1 MKKVI
6 FFSFVL
12 LLSLVSHAWAQS
24 RTIKGKVTDAKTG
37 EGMPGVTVQ
46 LKGSTTAAP
55 TGVTGDYEI
64 SIPSVDGTLVFTF
77 IGYTNKEVAIAG
89 QSTVNVALVEDNT
102 QLGEVLVVA
111 YGTAEEKS
119 YTGSVTSVKSEA
131 IEKMQANDVTK
142 ALSGLTPGVQVTSS
156 SGQPG
161 TTSAVR
167 IRGVGSVNANSSP
180 LYVVDGAP
188 YSGDINAIN
197 PHDIESMT
205 VLKDATAASLYG
217 SRAANGVIVIT
228 TKGGSA
234 PKEPTISF
242 GATVGVSDFAVK
254 DYKTVNAS
262 QMYELTWE
270 ALRNDARANK
280 ALWEGKYASPEEY
293 ASKLVV
299 SRLAGAGNGQQYNP
313 FNNANGVTEVEP
325 VGLDGKIKPGLTP
338 AWDEDWRDAL
348 YRKAVRQEYDLS
360 VQGGNDKSNYYFSGN
375 YLDQQGAFIT
385 SGFKRYSTR
394 LRLSS
399 QVRDNIKVGLSANL
413 SYTDQNAPT
422 SSGTSFR
429 NVVSWGRNISS
440 IYPIYRRKNADGTP
454 FTGPEEFDFNTA
466 RPYGGN
472 SNPVGTTALDIIK
485 GSNLTWGWNGFAEIT
500 FLRDFKYRTSLALN
514 GDNYRGVTFYNPKY
528 GDASGSI
535 GGRGTQSR
543 SSFTEYTFNHILSW
557 NKTFGQHTIDALGG
571 FEVYNLSSNSVSTQ
585 KTGFIPIEGMTEL
598 DNAATIVSSNSQTD
612 RRALQSFLGQVNYG
626 LADKYYLSASFRRD
640 GSSRF
645 QKDNRWGNFYSVG
658 ASWRLSEENFMKELG
673 WLNNAKLRASYGTSG
688 NENLSSYYAYRGV
701 YNTGYPDLSA
711 PGMIVSTLEN
721 PFLTWE
727 KQAIFN
733 VGLDATVFNRF
744 DVSLDFYDRNSKD
757 LQLDQPLPPSLG
769 FTRVSANLGAMRNRG
784 FEANITAHIVDTEK
798 FGWDMNLN
806 AAHNTNEFTQ
816 LPQPTI
822 LSGTKQYKVG
832 QSIYDFFIEDF
843 AGVDPQTGLSMWY
856 RDVTNAEGVVERQTT
871 TNYAQATRYYVGN
884 ALPDVTGG
892 LSNNLRYKGFDLGL
906 LFSYSFG
913 GKILNTDYSGLMG
926 GGSSAGYNWS
936 TDILNRWQSPENPGN
951 GNVPRLGTGQS
962 LNANARSSRFLT
974 DASYVRMRNVTLGY
988 TLPANVQER
997 LRMKGL
1003 RVFVQGDNLW
1013 TWSKGLKGMDPEQSL
1028 DGITSNSFPTMKT
1041 YSVGVRA
1048 SF

>member
-12 LLSLVSHAWAQS
+12 LLTLVSHAWAQS
-24 RTIKGKVTDAKTG
+24 RTIKGRVTDAQTG

-46 LKGSTTAAP
+46 LKGSTNAAP
-55 TGVTGDYEI
+55 TSVTGDYEI
-64 SIPSVDGTLVFTF
+64 SVPSADGTLVFTF
-77 IGYTNKEVAIAG
+77 IGYANKEVAIG
-89 QSTVNVALVEDNT
+89 SQSTINVALTLDQT
-102 QLGEVLVVA
+102 QLNEVLVVA

-119 YTGSVTSVKSEA
+119 YTGSVTSVKSES

-142 ALSGLTPGVQVTSS
+142 ALSGLAPGVQVTSA

-161 TTSAVR
+161 ATSTVR
-167 IRGVGSVNANSSP
+167 IRGVGSVNAGSSP

-234 PKEPTISF
+234 PKEPTITF
-242 GATVGVSDFAVK
+242 GATVGVSDFAVD

-270 ALRNDARANK
+270 ALRNDARAT
-280 ALWEGKYASPEEY
+280 ASLWQGKFASPEEY
-293 ASKLVV
+293 ASKTVV
-299 SRLAGAGNGQQYNP
+299 TRLAGAGNGQQYNP
-313 FNNANGVTEVEP
+313 FSDVEP

-338 AWDEDWRDAL
+338 AWDEDWREAL

-360 VQGGNDKSNYYFSGN
+360 VQGGNEKSNYYFSGN
-375 YLDQQGAFIT
+375 YLDQEGAFIT
-385 SGFKRYSTR
+385 SGFKRYSSR

-399 QVRDNIKVGLSANL
+399 QIRDNIKVGLSANI

-440 IYPIYRRKNADGTP
+440 IYPIYRRKNADGSP
-454 FTGPEEFDFNTA
+454 FTGDQEFDFNTA

-472 SNPVGTTALDIIK
+472 SNPVGTTALDIIR
-485 GSNLTWGWNGFAEIT
+485 GNNLTWGWSGFAEVG
-500 FLRDFKYRTSLALN
+500 FLKDFKYRTTLALN
-514 GDNYRGVTFYNPKY
+514 GDNYRGETFYNPKY

-543 SSFTEYTFNHILSW
+543 NSFTEYTFNHILSW
-557 NKTFGQHTIDALGG
+557 NKTFGIHTLDALGG

-585 KTGFIPIEGMTEL
+585 KTGFIPIEGMTQL
-598 DNAATIVSSNSQTD
+598 DNAATIVSSNSQRD

-645 QKDNRWGNFYSVG
+645 QKDVRWGNFYSVG
-658 ASWRLSEENFMKELG
+658 ASWRLSEENFIKDLS
-673 WLNNAKLRASYGTSG
+673 WVNNAKLRASYGTSG

-721 PFLTWE
+721 PLLTWE

-733 VGLDATVFNRF
+733 VGLDATVFKTV
-744 DVSLDFYDRNSKD
+744 DVSLDYYDRESKD
-757 LQLDQPLPPSLG
+757 LLLSKPLPPSTG
-769 FTRVSANLGAMRNRG
+769 FVSVSDNLGAMRNRG
-784 FEANITAHIVDTEK
+784 FEANITARIIDKEN
-798 FGWDMNLN
+798 FGWSVNLN
-806 AAHNTNEFTQ
+806 AAKNTNEFTS

-843 AGVDPQTGLSMWY
+843 AGVDPATGLSMWY

-884 ALPDVTGG
+884 ALPKVTGG
-892 LSNNLRYKGFDLGL
+892 FSNNLNYKGFDLGL
-906 LFSYSFG
+906 LFNYSFG
-913 GKILNTDYSGLMG
+913 GKILNTDYSGLMSG
-926 GGSSAGYNWS
+926 GASAGYNWNV
-936 TDILNRWQSPENPGN
+936 DILDRWQNPGDITD
-951 GNVPRLGTGQS
+951 VPRLGTGQS

-988 TLPANVQER
+988 TLPAAVQER

-1013 TWSKGLKGMDPEQSL
+1013 TWSKGLDGMDPEQSL
-1028 DGITSNSFPTMKT
+1028 DGLTSNSFPTMKT

>member
-1 MKKVI
+1 MRKI
-6 FFSFVL
+6 ILFSFVL
-12 LLSLVSHAWAQS
+12 LLSLVNHAWAQN
-24 RTIKGKVTDAKTG
+24 RTIKGTVTDAQTG

-46 LKGSTTAAP
+46 LKGSTTAVP
-55 TGVTGDYEI
+55 TGISGEYEI
-64 SIPSVDGTLVFTF
+64 VVPSAEGALVFTF
-77 IGYTNKEVAIAG
+77 IGYANREVAIG
-89 QSTVNVALVEDNT
+89 NQTTINVALAADQT
-102 QLGEVLVVA
+102 QLNEVLVVA

-119 YTGSVTSVKSEA
+119 YTGSVTSVKAES
-131 IEKMQANDVTK
+131 IERMQANDVTK
-142 ALSGLTPGVQVTSS
+142 ALSGLAPGVQVTSS

-228 TKGGSA
+228 TKGGTA

-242 GATVGVSDFAVK
+242 GATVGVTDFAVE
-254 DYKTVNAS
+254 DYKTVNAA

-270 ALRNDARANK
+270 ALRNDARAT
-280 ALWEGKYASPEEY
+280 ASLWQGKFASPEEY
-293 ASKLVV
+293 ASKTVV
-299 SRLAGAGNGQQYNP
+299 TRLAGAGNGQQYNP
-313 FNNANGVTEVEP
+313 FSDVEP

-348 YRKAVRQEYDLS
+348 YRKAMRQEYDLS
-360 VQGGNDKSNYYFSGN
+360 VQGGNEKSNYYFSGN
-375 YLDQQGAFIT
+375 YLDQEGAFIT
-385 SGFKRYSTR
+385 SGFKRYSSR

-399 QVRDNIKVGLSANL
+399 QIRDNIKVGLGANI

-454 FTGPEEFDFNTA
+454 FTGGNEFDFNTA

-472 SNPVGTTALDIIK
+472 SNPVGTTALDIIR
-485 GSNLTWGWNGFAEIT
+485 GNNLTWGWNGFAEIG
-500 FLRDFKYRTSLALN
+500 FLKDFKYRTTLALN
-514 GDNYRGVTFYNPKY
+514 GDNYRGETFYNPKY
-528 GDASGSI
+528 GDASGTI

-543 SSFTEYTFNHILSW
+543 TSFTEYTFNHILSW
-557 NKTFGQHTIDALGG
+557 NKTFGVHSLDALGG
-571 FEVYNLSSNSVSTQ
+571 FEVFNLSSNSVSTQ

-598 DNAATIVSSNSQTD
+598 DNAATIVSSNSQRD

-645 QKDNRWGNFYSVG
+645 QRDSRWGNFYSVG
-658 ASWRLSEENFMKELG
+658 ASWRLSEEDFMKELS
-673 WLNNAKLRASYGTSG
+673 WMNNAKLRASYGTSG
-688 NENLSSYYAYRGV
+688 NENLISYYAYRGV

-721 PFLTWE
+721 PLLSWE

-733 VGLDATVFNRF
+733 VGLDATVFNKV
-744 DVSLDFYDRNSKD
+744 DVSLDYYDRESRD
-757 LQLDQPLPPSLG
+757 LLLDQPLPPSSG
-769 FTRVSANLGAMRNRG
+769 FVRVSDNLGAMRNRG
-784 FEANITAHIVDTEK
+784 FEANISARIIDTEN
-798 FGWDMNLN
+798 FGWTANLN
-806 AAHNTNEFTQ
+806 AARNTNVFTE
-816 LPQPTI
+816 LPQETI
-822 LSGTKQYKVG
+822 LAGTKQYKVG

-843 AGVDPQTGLSMWY
+843 AGVDPQTGLSLWY
-856 RDVTNAEGVVERQTT
+856 RDVKNAEGVVERQTT
-871 TNYAQATRYYVGN
+871 SDYSKATRYYVGN

-892 LSNNLRYKGFDLGL
+892 FSNNLRYKGFDLGV
-906 LFSYSFG
+906 LFNYSFG

-926 GGSSAGYNWS
+926 GGSSAGTNWNV
-936 TDILNRWQSPENPGN
+936 DILNRWQNSGDVT
-951 GNVPRLGTGQS
+951 NVPRLGTGQA

-974 DASYVRMRNVTLGY
+974 DADYVRMRNVTLGY
-988 TLPANVQER
+988 TLPSAVQER

-1028 DGITSNSFPTMKT
+1028 DGLTNNAFPTMKT

>member
-1 MKKVI
+1 MKKV
-6 FFSFVL
+6 FLFSFVL
-12 LLSLVSHAWAQS
+12 LLMLVSHAWAQN
-24 RTIKGKVTDAKTG
+24 RTIKGRVTDAQTG

-46 LKGSTTAAP
+46 LKGTSNAAP
-55 TGVTGDYEI
+55 TDVNGGYEI
-64 SIPSVDGTLVFTF
+64 SVPTADGTLVFTF
-77 IGYTNKEVAIAG
+77 IGYTNKEVAIG
-89 QSTVNVALVEDNT
+89 EQTTINVALAADQT
-102 QLGEVLVVA
+102 QLDEVLVVA

-119 YTGSVTSVKSEA
+119 YTGSVTAVKSEA

-142 ALSGLTPGVQVTSS
+142 ALSGLAPGVQVTSS

-161 TTSAVR
+161 TTSNVR
-167 IRGVGSVNANSSP
+167 IRGVGSVNASSAP

-234 PKEPTISF
+234 PKDATITF
-242 GATVGVSDFAVK
+242 GATVGVSDFAVD
-254 DYKTVNAS
+254 DYKTVNAN

-270 ALRNDARANK
+270 ALRNDARANAK
-280 ALWEGKYASPEEY
+280 LWEGKYASPEEY

-299 SRLAGAGNGQQYNP
+299 GRLAGAGNGQQYNP
-313 FNNANGVTEVEP
+313 FNNANGVTDPEP

-338 AWDEDWRDAL
+338 AWDENWRDAL

-394 LRLSS
+394 LRLNS

-429 NVVSWGRNISS
+429 NVVSWGRYISS

-454 FTGPEEFDFNTA
+454 FTGPQEFDFNTS

-472 SNPVGTTALDIIK
+472 SNPVGTTVLDIIR
-485 GSNLTWGWNGFAEIT
+485 GNNLTWGWNGFAEIS
-500 FLRDFKYRTSLALN
+500 FLKDFKYRTTLALN
-514 GDNYRGVTFYNPKY
+514 GDNYRGETFYNPEY

-535 GGRGTQSR
+535 GGRGTQTR
-543 SSFTEYTFNHILSW
+543 TSFTEYTFNHILSW
-557 NKTFGQHTIDALGG
+557 NKTFGKHTFDALGG
-571 FEVYNLSSNSVSTQ
+571 FEVFNLSSNSVSTQ

-598 DNAATIVSSNSQTD
+598 DNAATIVSSNSQRD

-640 GSSRF
+640 GSTRF
-645 QKDNRWGNFYSVG
+645 REDKRWGNFYSVG
-658 ASWRLSEENFMKELG
+658 ASWRLSEENFMKDLL
-673 WLNNAKLRASYGTSG
+673 WVNNAKLRASYGTSG
-688 NENLSSYYAYRGV
+688 NENLGSYYAYRGL
-701 YNTGYPDLSA
+701 YNTVYPDLSE
-711 PGMIVSTLEN
+711 PGMIVTTLEN
-721 PFLTWE
+721 PYLTWE

-733 VGLDATVFNRF
+733 VGLDATLFNRL
-744 DVSLDFYDRNSKD
+744 DVSLDYYDRESKD
-757 LQLDQPLPPSLG
+757 LLLNKPMAPSTG
-769 FTRVSANLGAMRNRG
+769 FVGVSANLGAMRNRG
-784 FEANITAHIVDTEK
+784 VEANITARIIDTEN
-798 FGWDMNLN
+798 FGWTANLN
-806 AAHNTNEFTQ
+806 ASHNTNEFTQ

-822 LSGTKQYKVG
+822 LAGSKQYKVG

-856 RDVTNAEGVVERQTT
+856 RDVKNAEGVVERQTT
-871 TNYAQATRYYVGN
+871 TNYALATRYYVGN

-892 LSNNLRYKGFDLGL
+892 FSNSLRYKGFDLNL
-906 LFSYSFG
+906 LFNYSFG

-936 TDILNRWQSPENPGN
+936 TDILDRWQNPGDVTD
-951 GNVPRLGTGQS
+951 VPRLGTGQS

-974 DASYVRMRNVTLGY
+974 DASYVRMRNITLGY
-988 TLPANVQER
+988 TLPSAIQER
-997 LRMKGL
+997 LKMKGL

-1013 TWSKGLKGMDPEQSL
+1013 TWSKGVEGMDPEQSL
-1028 DGITSNSFPTMKT
+1028 DGITTNSFPTMKT